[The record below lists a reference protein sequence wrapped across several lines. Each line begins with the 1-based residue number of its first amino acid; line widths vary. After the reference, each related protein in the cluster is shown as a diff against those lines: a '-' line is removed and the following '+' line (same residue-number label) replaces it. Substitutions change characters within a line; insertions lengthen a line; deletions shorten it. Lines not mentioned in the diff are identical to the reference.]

1 MGQPSGRIGKQHS
14 DKGAETEKIKIG
26 EQFDR
31 DTTYLSSSFAA
42 PGRKHCQVLPIIV
55 LGKLM
60 TAAAREDKKS
70 TQNQKA
76 KTIDKQAEDSI
87 TSVRLVD
94 VVLAGKHV
102 TIYSRRLAHPP
113 DSLHYGLRETNNKA
127 KV

>member
-1 MGQPSGRIGKQHS
+1 
-14 DKGAETEKIKIG
+14 
-26 EQFDR
+26 
-31 DTTYLSSSFAA
+31 
-42 PGRKHCQVLPIIV
+42 
-55 LGKLM
+55 M

-102 TIYSRRLAHPP
+102 TIYSRRSAHPS
-113 DSLHYGLRETNNKA
+113 DSLYYGLRETNNKA
-127 KV
+127 KSLSKYSD